1 MFPFHPFYL
10 SYVIYISHKLSIL
23 SWNRLGVDQEN
34 PPLCPV
40 DFTEEEHL
48 YWDSYSATSN
58 NGQGNPARV
67 SVKGEPGELDT
78 SPPERRKRKG
88 VRARGVLR

>member
-1 MFPFHPFYL
+1 M
-10 SYVIYISHKLSIL
+10 
-23 SWNRLGVDQEN
+23 GVDQEN

-40 DFTEEEHL
+40 DFTEEEQL